1 MSWLVNYMI
10 ILFLLN
16 LKICH
21 LTIYAFL
28 ISVLNVLAQDV
39 PLKCIHGYI
48 LPRDGQSRICMKTGG
63 ANELLGSYHIDEE
76 EEPYYFKF
84 TEGWSEFAVQ
94 SRMQIDDLIVIQVKV
109 TRDYIRLIVEV
120 VSDNSDDNVE
130 AQEDDGGSELGSV
143 VGENF

>member
-1 MSWLVNYMI
+1 MCTKRSHRRTKATLG
-10 ILFLLN
+10 
-16 LKICH
+16 
-21 LTIYAFL
+21 
-28 ISVLNVLAQDV
+28 NVLAQDV

-63 ANELLGSYHIDEE
+63 ANKLLGSYHLDEE

-120 VSDNSDDNVE
+120 ISDVE
-130 AQEDDGGSELGSV
+130 SQEEVGVVNLAVLVRTSE
-143 VGENF
+143 